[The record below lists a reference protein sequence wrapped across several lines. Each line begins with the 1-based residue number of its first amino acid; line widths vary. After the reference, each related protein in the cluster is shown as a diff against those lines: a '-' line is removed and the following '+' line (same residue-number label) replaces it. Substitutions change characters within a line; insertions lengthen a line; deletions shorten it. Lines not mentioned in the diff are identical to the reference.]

1 MTVTDPF
8 VVSAAAVFNLRDLG
22 GRTASAGPLARGR
35 VFRSG
40 ELADP
45 RAAQDPAIVALG
57 LHTVVDLRTSHEV
70 RERPDHVPD
79 GARYLHLD
87 VLADM
92 PPQAAADQARLMT
105 DPHAFAQ
112 AFGGFDAVAQMQG
125 TYRDLVV
132 GDAARTGYA
141 AFVRAVLAAEGAPVL
156 VHCTAGKD
164 RTGWATT
171 LLLLAAGVDD
181 DQVQTEYL
189 AVNPAVRAA
198 FAPIIARYVAGGGAA
213 EVLAPMLEVR
223 PEYLAAAFEQ
233 VELQFGGFAGYLR
246 DGLGLADDEVR
257 GLRALLVSSGV

>member
-1 MTVTDPF
+1 MTDADPF
-8 VVSAAAVFNLRDLG
+8 VVSASAVFNLRDLG
-22 GRTASAGPLARGR
+22 GRPAADGPVPRGR

-70 RERPDHVPD
+70 HERPDHVPA
-79 GARYLHLD
+79 GVRYLHLD

-105 DPHAFAQ
+105 DPHAFTQ
-112 AFGGFDAVAQMQG
+112 SYGGFDPVAQMQG

-132 GDAARTGYA
+132 GGSARTGYA

-181 DQVQTEYL
+181 AQVRTEYL
-189 AVNPAVRAA
+189 AVNPAVRQA
-198 FAPIIARYVAGGGAA
+198 FAPILERYVANGGAA

-233 VELQFGGFAGYLR
+233 VELEFGGFTGYLR
-246 DGLGLADDEVR
+246 DGLGLDDDEVR
-257 GLRALLVSSGV
+257 DLRALLTARV